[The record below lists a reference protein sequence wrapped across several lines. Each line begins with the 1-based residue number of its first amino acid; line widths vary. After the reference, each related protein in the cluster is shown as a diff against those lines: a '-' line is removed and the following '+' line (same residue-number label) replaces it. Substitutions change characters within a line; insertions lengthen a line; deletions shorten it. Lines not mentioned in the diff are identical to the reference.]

1 MKTLLLISKYLPV
14 VMGTVAAV
22 EQTVHA
28 PGSTKA
34 QVALNTIQTVSAIAG
49 ETIPEPHVQ
58 LISGLIN
65 GVVDTFNKT
74 GVFTKGAP
82 AAAGTGNA

>member
-22 EQTVHA
+22 EQTVNA

-34 QVALNTIQTVSAIAG
+34 QVALDAIQTVAGIAG
-49 ETIPEPHVQ
+49 QTIPEPHVQ
-58 LISGLIN
+58 LISSLID

-74 GVFTKGAP
+74 GVFTKT
-82 AAAGTGNA
+82 TGESKQ